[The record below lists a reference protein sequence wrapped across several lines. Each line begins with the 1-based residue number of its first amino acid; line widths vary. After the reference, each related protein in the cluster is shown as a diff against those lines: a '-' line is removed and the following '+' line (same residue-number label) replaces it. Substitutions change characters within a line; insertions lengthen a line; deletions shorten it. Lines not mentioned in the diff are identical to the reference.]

1 MSKVEAMLPQLR
13 FEGFSGDWVTVK
25 LKDISEHIEYGLNA
39 KAIPFDGINK
49 YIRITD
55 IDDKYNYFKQGNLTS
70 PGIDLQKH
78 EDYLLQERDILF
90 ARTGASTGK
99 SYLYKNRD
107 GRVYF
112 AGFLIRARIK
122 ETSHAGFV
130 FQNTRRDSYL
140 NFVTITSQR
149 SGQPGINASEYGNW
163 EFTTP
168 SLDEQTKIGELFQ
181 KLDRAIELQQQKVEQ
196 SERYKKA
203 MLQKMFP
210 QKGET
215 EPQLRFEGF
224 SGEWRKSKLG
234 QLVAIFRGLVYKPE
248 NVVRDGS
255 ADSIRVLRSSNID
268 EDVLVLREDDVFVQ
282 ADAVNIENVKQGDIL
297 ITAAN
302 GSSRLVGKHAVIK
315 ESLAKTVHG
324 GFMLIA
330 RTDFPYFIN
339 AWMGA
344 VEYQKMLQLAQGG
357 NGAIGN
363 LSKKILDNCEITLP
377 KDIEEQTKIG
387 EFFQTLDARIEAET
401 KKLNHYES
409 LKKAMLQ
416 RMFV

>member
-13 FEGFSGDWVTVK
+13 FEIFG
-25 LKDISEHIEYGLNA
+25 SE
-39 KAIPFDGINK
+39 
-49 YIRITD
+49 
-55 IDDKYNYFKQGNLTS
+55 
-70 PGIDLQKH
+70 
-78 EDYLLQERDILF
+78 
-90 ARTGASTGK
+90 
-99 SYLYKNRD
+99 
-107 GRVYF
+107 
-112 AGFLIRARIK
+112 
-122 ETSHAGFV
+122 
-130 FQNTRRDSYL
+130 
-140 NFVTITSQR
+140 
-149 SGQPGINASEYGNW
+149 W
-163 EFTTP
+163 EKT
-168 SLDEQTKIGELFQ
+168 
-181 KLDRAIELQQQKVEQ
+181 
-196 SERYKKA
+196 
-203 MLQKMFP
+203 
-210 QKGET
+210 
-215 EPQLRFEGF
+215 
-224 SGEWRKSKLG
+224 KLG
-234 QLVAIFRGLVYKPE
+234 QLVGIFRGLVYKPE
-248 NVVRDGS
+248 NVVRDGN

-387 EFFQTLDARIEAET
+387 ELFQKLDRAIELQQQKVEQSERYKKAMLQKMFPQKGEKVPRVRFAGFSGDWESKKLKQLGVIVTGSTPTTNETDNYDDGGLMWITPSDITSLITTKSAKRLSVKGQKKARIVPPNTLLITCIASIGKNTLVLEKSSFNQQINALIPYEQYNAYFLLTHSYFWSEIMKNYAAAGMMQIVNKNDFSNLSFLFPEKEEQTAIGNFFQKLDQQIEQQAQ
-401 KKLNHYES
+401 KLATYQQ